1 MYVRATYTERKVLF
15 AVSSS
20 PRGKGPSRKEQ
31 QRAAARAAAAEQQQ
45 QHMAEEPSP
54 TPQEELEAFYH
65 GPIAAPHP
73 RIGVLQFLAADSRI
87 VGE

>member
-1 MYVRATYTERKVLF
+1 
-15 AVSSS
+15 
-20 PRGKGPSRKEQ
+20 
-31 QRAAARAAAAEQQQ
+31 
-45 QHMAEEPSP
+45 MAEEPSP